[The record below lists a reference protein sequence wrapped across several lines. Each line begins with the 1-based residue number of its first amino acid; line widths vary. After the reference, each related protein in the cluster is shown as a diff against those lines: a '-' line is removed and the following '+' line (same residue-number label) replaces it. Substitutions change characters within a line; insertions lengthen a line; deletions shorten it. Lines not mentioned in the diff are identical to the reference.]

1 MSQKKLR
8 PRPFS
13 PFQPVADKAS
23 ENRLNIIVIIV
34 LSISLI
40 FSLLTVFVWLPNRVA
55 APAPMLEAIP
65 APTSTLRPNPSAERV
80 TLGEPAA
87 PGSPYQQA
95 QQAKARQQAQS
106 VLESILL
113 EQELLQDAQV
123 MRWAEARY
131 IDADLIAQSGD
142 EAYRSSEFE
151 RAIELYQQSLTQLQQ
166 LRESIPER
174 AETAALE
181 TQKAIEALDQIA
193 AQGALERLLWLAPMD
208 PRIDSLGKS
217 VAQLPSI
224 IDYLAQAETAVA
236 SNDWEQAKLAIDQA
250 HALNSAHPLIAAQ
263 RATILASWHTFRFD
277 NAMSAFYTA
286 LDQVRYDAAEEALAE
301 ARVHRPNDPAIGQ
314 AAEQLETAMT
324 QETLRRLRDRGQLL
338 IDQEQWGDAI
348 THYQEA
354 LALDSTV
361 QYALSGLA
369 LARQRYELEQTLNT
383 FIQEP
388 ARLSDI
394 AIADDASEA
403 LRRAQATDPIGPKLA
418 QQLTTLSELLRQA
431 NQSIPVIVRSDG
443 ATEVVLV
450 RHSKLGQLVSTEL
463 SLRPG
468 QYTLRGSRLGYRDV
482 IVTFTVEP
490 DSEAVEHFIACEE
503 KL

>member
-23 ENRLNIIVIIV
+23 ENRLNIIVIIA
-34 LSISLI
+34 LSISLT

-55 APAPMLEAIP
+55 APAPMLDAIP

-80 TLGEPAA
+80 ALGEPAA

-113 EQELLQDAQV
+113 EQELLQEAQV
-123 MRWAEARY
+123 MRWAEAGY
-131 IDADLIAQSGD
+131 IEADLNAQAGD
-142 EAYRSSEFE
+142 EAYRNSEFE

-324 QETLRRLRDRGQLL
+324 QETLRRLRDKGQLL

-369 LARQRYELEQTLNT
+369 LARQRYELEQTLNK

-490 DSEAVEHFIACEE
+490 DSEAVGHFIACEE

>member
-34 LSISLI
+34 LSIGLT
-40 FSLLTVFVWLPNRVA
+40 FSLLTVFFWLPNRVA
-55 APAPMLEAIP
+55 APAPMLDAIP

-113 EQELLQDAQV
+113 EQELLQEAQV
-123 MRWAEARY
+123 MRWAEAGY
-131 IDADLIAQSGD
+131 IEADLNAQAGD
-142 EAYRSSEFE
+142 EAYRNSEFE

-181 TQKAIEALDQIA
+181 TQKAIEALDQIT
-193 AQGALERLLWLAPMD
+193 AQSALERLLWLAPMD

-263 RATILASWHTFRFD
+263 RATIFVSWHTFRFD

-314 AAEQLETAMT
+314 AAEQLEIAMT

-369 LARQRYELEQTLNT
+369 LARQRHELEQTLNN

-403 LRRAQATDPIGPKLA
+403 LRRAQATDPIGPKLE

>member
-113 EQELLQDAQV
+113 EQELLQEAQV
-123 MRWAEARY
+123 MRWAEAGY
-131 IDADLIAQSGD
+131 IEADLNAQAGD
-142 EAYRSSEFE
+142 EAYRNSEFE

-193 AQGALERLLWLAPMD
+193 AQSSLERLLWLAPMD

-263 RATILASWHTFRFD
+263 RATIFASWHTFRFD

-369 LARQRYELEQTLNT
+369 LARQRYELEQTLNN

-403 LRRAQATDPIGPKLA
+403 LRRAQATDPIGPKLE

-468 QYTLRGSRLGYRDV
+468 QYTLRGSRLGYQDV

>member
-23 ENRLNIIVIIV
+23 ENRLNIIVIIA
-34 LSISLI
+34 LSISLT
-40 FSLLTVFVWLPNRVA
+40 FSLLVVFGWLPNRVA
-55 APAPMLEAIP
+55 APAPMLDAIP

-113 EQELLQDAQV
+113 EQELLQEAQV
-123 MRWAEARY
+123 MRWAEAGY
-131 IDADLIAQSGD
+131 IEADLNAQAGD
-142 EAYRSSEFE
+142 EAYRNSEFE

-263 RATILASWHTFRFD
+263 RATIFASWHTFRFD

-369 LARQRYELEQTLNT
+369 FARQRHELEQTLNN

-431 NQSIPVIVRSDG
+431 NHSIPVIVRSDG